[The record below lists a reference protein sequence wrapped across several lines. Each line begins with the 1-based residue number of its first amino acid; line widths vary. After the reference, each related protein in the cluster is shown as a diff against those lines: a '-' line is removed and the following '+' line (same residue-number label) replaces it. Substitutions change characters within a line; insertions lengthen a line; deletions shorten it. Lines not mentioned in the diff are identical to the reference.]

1 MRHGETDWNKK
12 LIIQGQIE
20 IPLNEE
26 GRQEAKKAHDEL
38 LSIPLDLII
47 CSPIGRV
54 VETANIV
61 NEGRNIPILKDDRI
75 KEEFYG
81 KWEGAPRK
89 GTAYLNQR
97 QKLAT
102 RYPGGES
109 YLDVAARVYPFLDE
123 VKAKFVDKNVLVIA
137 HGGISRVIN
146 SYFYDM
152 SNDEFF
158 NYVLDNCE
166 IKKYEFSR

>member
-1 MRHGETDWNKK
+1 MRHGETDWNKR
-12 LIIQGQIE
+12 LIIQGQKE
-20 IPLNEE
+20 IPLNED
-26 GRQEAKKAHDEL
+26 GILEAKKAHDEL
-38 LSIPLDLII
+38 LLVPLDVII

-61 NEGRNIPILKDDRI
+61 NEGRNIPIITDNRI

-81 KWEGAPRK
+81 SWEGAPRH
-89 GTAYLNQR
+89 GDAYLKQR
-97 QKLAT
+97 QKFAT
-102 RYPGGES
+102 RYPGGEN

-123 VKAKFVDKNVLVIA
+123 VKAKYRNKNVLVIA
-137 HGGISRVIN
+137 HGGISRVVN

-158 NYVLDNCE
+158 NYVIGNCE

>member
-1 MRHGETDWNKK
+1 MRHGETDWNKR
-12 LIIQGQIE
+12 LIIQGTKE

-26 GRQEAKKAHDEL
+26 GRREAKKAHDEL
-38 LSIPLDLII
+38 LSVHLDLII

-54 VETANIV
+54 VETAEIV
-61 NEGRNIPILKDDRI
+61 NEGRNIPIIKDDRI

-81 KWEGAPRK
+81 SWEGAARSGP
-89 GTAYLNQR
+89 AYLKQR
-97 QKLAT
+97 QNFVI
-102 RYPGGES
+102 RYPGGEN

-123 VKAKFVDKNVLVIA
+123 IKAKYRDKNVLVIA

-152 SNDEFF
+152 SNDEFVNF
-158 NYVLDNCE
+158 VIGNCE
-166 IKKYEFSR
+166 IKKYEFKR